1 MMTSVY
7 EIPADAVLLHGYRC
21 SDRVNCWDGDSWL
34 TMPFTANALCVAW
47 CSSALPGGDG
57 SLPDKWLGR
66 NVAGATPCRCIRCCV

>member
-1 MMTSVY
+1 MLASVY

-21 SDRVNCWDGDSWL
+21 SDRVKCWDGDLWL

-47 CSSALPGGDG
+47 CSPALPGGDG

-66 NVAGATPCRCIRCCV
+66 NVDGATPCRCFRCCV